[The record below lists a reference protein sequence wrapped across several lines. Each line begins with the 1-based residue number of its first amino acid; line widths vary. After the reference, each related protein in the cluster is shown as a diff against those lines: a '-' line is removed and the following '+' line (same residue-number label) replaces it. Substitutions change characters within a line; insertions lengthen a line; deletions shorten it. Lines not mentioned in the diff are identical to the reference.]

1 MKILIVGSFGQ
12 PMYAPAFLSGFKEL
26 GHEVEYVDYEDYIYN
41 DSCVKH
47 FFSRLQTR
55 YHYGLKLYTYNHD
68 ILKKAE
74 GLKPDFIF
82 LYRCYNIWPSTIMK
96 LKAMGNFIFTYNN
109 DDPFK
114 SIPSNG
120 YYRYFRANIPLADAN
135 FVYRKK
141 NIADYEKVGGR
152 NIKLLLPYF
161 IAKNNYRED
170 CGKDLP
176 LSFIAHF
183 ENDGRDRYI
192 KALVDAGLPI
202 TVYGG
207 KEWKEAPLWEDIR
220 NVVKPGK
227 RGKEYNHTINR
238 SSICLVLFSGMNNDT
253 YTRRCF
259 EIPAA
264 ATLMLSQYTE
274 DMNRMFPADD
284 CAVYFHDEKELVE
297 KAKFLLQHPGEIGR
311 IAENGYRRLQE
322 LGGSEIDRCREIV
335 EYYRQLKNGK

>member
-1 MKILIVGSFGQ
+1 
-12 PMYAPAFLSGFKEL
+12 MYAPAFLSGFREL
-26 GHEVEYVDYEDYIYN
+26 GHEVKYIDYDDYLYPDACI
-41 DSCVKH
+41 K
-47 FFSRLQTR
+47 RLFTRIQTR
-55 YHYGLKLYTYNHD
+55 YHFGPKLSTYNRD
-68 ILKKAE
+68 IVEAAE
-74 GLKPDFIF
+74 RLQPDFIF
-82 LYRCYNIWPSTIMK
+82 LYRCYNIWPSTVRK
-96 LKAMGNFIFTYNN
+96 LRDRGHFVFTYNN

-114 SIPSNG
+114 SIPSDG
-120 YYRYFRANIPLADAN
+120 YYRHFRAIIPLADAN

-141 NIADYEKVGGR
+141 NIADYEMVGGR

-161 IAKNNYRED
+161 IAKNNYREE
-170 CGKDLP
+170 CEKDLP

-207 KEWKEAPLWEDIR
+207 GEWKDAPLWEDIKD
-220 NVVKPGK
+220 VVKPSK
-227 RGKEYNHTINR
+227 RGKEYNHAINR
-238 SSICLVLFSGMNNDT
+238 SKICLVLFSGMNNDT

-274 DMNRMFPADD
+274 DMNRMYPADE
-284 CAVYFHDEKELVE
+284 CAVYFHNEKELVE
-297 KAKFLLQHPGEIGR
+297 KAKFLLEHPEEIKR
-311 IAENGYRRLQE
+311 IAENGYGRLQE

-335 EYYRQLKNGK
+335 EFYHQVKNGK